1 MIKPFT
7 KYEKYRGERSP
18 HLAAACD
25 ITRFGISEVL
35 YDKALSRRFARTVF
49 WGEELTAGSIIP
61 QLSRIVSSSLRQYGV
76 SAAEVEDI
84 GFAAPVYLTGILEEL
99 SPDSLFLS
107 PDVNMAVL
115 PFVSAEI
122 GGRFTACLAAA
133 PLEEG
138 TLIADFGGTLCAA
151 VFAGGALTCAS
162 AGLKGAFDG
171 SAIESGMTGE
181 TGAADS
187 VSREMDGTLC
197 YSVAGD
203 GDSMGLSP
211 AAVLNAAVLMRGE
224 GIIDEDGIMTDRDL
238 FYIGE
243 DFYISQS
250 DIRAVQ
256 SDKALAGATLSLLL
270 NKTGEPWHAYLSG
283 EPLAGDGLR
292 SLVRLGVVPE
302 KLAAIAG
309 FCRNSAEQG
318 IINCLCDRAL
328 YERVCALAYSA
339 EDITAE
345 LSDRRDELYFDRLAF

>member
-7 KYEKYRGERSP
+7 NYEKYRGERSP

-25 ITRFGISEVL
+25 ITRFGISVVL

-49 WGEELTAGSIIP
+49 WGEELTAASIIP
-61 QLSRIVSSSLRQYGV
+61 QLTRIVSSSLRQYGV

-107 PDVNMAVL
+107 PEVDITVL
-115 PFVSAEI
+115 PFVSADI

-138 TLIADFGGTLCAA
+138 TLIADFGGSLCAA
-151 VFAGGALTCAS
+151 VFAGGELTCAS

-171 SAIESGMTGE
+171 SAIESGMPGE

-187 VSREMDGTLC
+187 VSRDPDGTLC

-203 GDSMGLSP
+203 GDSIGLSP
-211 AAVLNAAVLMRGE
+211 AAVLDSAVLMRAE

-243 DFYISQS
+243 DFYISQG

-256 SDKALAGATLSLLL
+256 SDKAMAGAVLALLL
-270 NKTGEPWHAYLSG
+270 EKTGAPLQAYLSG
-283 EPLAGDGLR
+283 EPLSGGGLR
-292 SLVRLGVVPE
+292 ALVRLGVIP
-302 KLAAIAG
+302 KSLAAVSG

-318 IINCLCDRAL
+318 IINCLCDKAL
-328 YERVCALAYSA
+328 YERVCELAYSA
-339 EDITAE
+339 RDITAE
-345 LSDRRDELYFDRLAF
+345 LSDLRDELYFDRLAF